1 MRCRTSR
8 VTHNIK
14 AGVQYASGKDQRE
27 QIYNGHIS
35 TVTYRSGVPS
45 TVTVNNSPAPTEE
58 RLRHDVGLYAQDRW
72 TFNRLSLNGG
82 IRFEWLNSGVDAQ
95 DVGAGRFVPAR
106 HFDAVNN
113 APDFFNVSPRVGI
126 AYDLFGNA
134 KTALKFSAGKYSTPL
149 TVSLARQLNPVA
161 ITTQALAWS
170 DPNRDGIVQDSE
182 LDLTRLPSNFGI
194 RQVARLDPDLKRE
207 TNTELMLGVQHE
219 LMPRLAVY
227 ANWFRRA
234 YSNKRVIDD
243 LNRDFSDYR
252 AVEVVSPYN
261 GELMTLYDVTS
272 AAVLSRPVDQVIR
285 NAAWTEV
292 YNGFEWGAD
301 LRIPGGGRLFAN
313 MGTQRIIAN
322 DCDQPDDPN
331 QLRFCDRDNLPAPYN
346 AVPFLTD
353 FKLAGSLPLPWGL
366 SVSGVFIS
374 KGDKGKFQNLGYGL
388 APEYL
393 ITRTTTYT
401 AAQCAGRPC
410 TPGAPVIPN
419 MILPSI
425 TTMTGVALG
434 GTARNLPLVPS
445 GTEIFLPR
453 LNQLDLGVKKTFQ
466 TGGVSWEPRFDV
478 FNVFNVDTE
487 VAYRSV
493 TYGTPAYLLPGSLSN
508 LAGESGVIVARMPRL
523 SLQVRW

>member
-1 MRCRTSR
+1 M
-8 VTHNIK
+8 
-14 AGVQYASGKDQRE
+14 
-27 QIYNGHIS
+27 
-35 TVTYRSGVPS
+35 
-45 TVTVNNSPAPTEE
+45 
-58 RLRHDVGLYAQDRW
+58 
-72 TFNRLSLNGG
+72 
-82 IRFEWLNSGVDAQ
+82 
-95 DVGAGRFVPAR
+95 
-106 HFDAVNN
+106 
-113 APDFFNVSPRVGI
+113 PRV
-126 AYDLFGNA
+126 
-134 KTALKFSAGKYSTPL
+134 
-149 TVSLARQLNPVA
+149 
-161 ITTQALAWS
+161 
-170 DPNRDGIVQDSE
+170 
-182 LDLTRLPSNFGI
+182 
-194 RQVARLDPDLKRE
+194 
-207 TNTELMLGVQHE
+207 
-219 LMPRLAVY
+219 AVF

-243 LNRDFSDYR
+243 LNRSFSDYR
-252 AVEVVSPYN
+252 AVQVVSPYN
-261 GELMTLYDVTS
+261 GELMTLYDLNS
-272 AAVLSRPVDQVIR
+272 AAVLSRPVNQVIR
-285 NAAWTEV
+285 NASWTEV

-313 MGTQRIIAN
+313 MGTQREIQN

-331 QLRFCDRDNLPAPYN
+331 QLRFCDRANLPAPYSG
-346 AVPFLTD
+346 VPYLTD
-353 FKLAGSLPLPWGL
+353 FKLAGSLPLPKGF

-401 AAQCAGRPC
+401 AEQCAGKPC

-434 GTARNLPLVPS
+434 GTPRNYPLVPS

-466 TGGVSWEPRFDV
+466 KGGVSWEPRFDV

-487 VAYRSV
+487 VTYRSV
-493 TYGTPAYLLPGSLSN
+493 TYGTPAYLLPGSTSN
-508 LAGESGVIVARMPRL
+508 LAGESGVIVARMPRV